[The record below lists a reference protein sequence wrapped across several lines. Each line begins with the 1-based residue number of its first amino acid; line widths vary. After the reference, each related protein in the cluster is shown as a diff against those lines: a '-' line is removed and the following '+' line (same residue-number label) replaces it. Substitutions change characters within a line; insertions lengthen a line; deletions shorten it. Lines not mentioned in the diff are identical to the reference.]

1 MQTTAWEPEGVD
13 SLLDASGGLSDP
25 TAVSGLDLRDY
36 YKKLTA
42 ARILDLKLGRLDL
55 PMWASA
61 AGEEAVSV
69 AVGTLAGPHDWIY
82 VGTRDAAVGLTRG
95 MKMGEIVRQLAGHP
109 RSETRG
115 RGLPGSIASVEH
127 RIAGA
132 CEPLG
137 MSLALAV
144 GQAHG
149 QKLFGR
155 GRASVVLF
163 GEGVTT
169 TGMFHEALAL
179 SLAHDAPVVFVC
191 KSQLWPEGAPAEAG
205 LLGDSVA
212 ERARSYGLWTRRCD
226 GADAI
231 GVHRA
236 IAAAMHRTH
245 DGIGPALVE
254 VVVTPMHQDPPA
266 ERDPVERLR
275 RLLDGRGEWTQPFQD
290 VTEAEVHGT
299 FDKALA
305 ELRALSQEPTP
316 ENGGKP

>member
-1 MQTTAWEPEGVD
+1 MQATAWEPEGVE

-25 TAVSGLDLRDY
+25 AAISGLDLRDY
-36 YKKLTA
+36 YKKLVA
-42 ARILDLKLGRLDL
+42 ARILDLKLGRLEL

-61 AGEEAVSV
+61 AGEEAVAV
-69 AVGTLAGPHDWIY
+69 AVGSLAGAHDWIY
-82 VGTRDAAVGLTRG
+82 VGNRDAAVALTRG
-95 MKMGEIVRQLAGHP
+95 MSFAELIRQASGHP
-109 RSETRG
+109 DAETRG
-115 RGLPGSIASVEH
+115 RNLPGSIASTDL

-155 GRASVVLF
+155 GRATIVLF
-163 GEGVTT
+163 GEGATT

-179 SLAHDAPVVFVC
+179 ALAHDAPIVFVC

-212 ERARSYGLWTRRCD
+212 ERARGLGLWTRRCD
-226 GADAI
+226 GADVL

-236 IAAAMHRTH
+236 LATALHRAH
-245 DGIGPALVE
+245 DGTGPALVE
-254 VVVTPMHQDPPA
+254 VVVTPMQQDPPA

-275 RLLDGRGEWTQPFQD
+275 RLLDKRSEWTQPFQD
-290 VTEAEVHGT
+290 VIEAELHGQ

-305 ELRALSQEPTP
+305 SVH
-316 ENGGKP
+316 GGAA